1 MKHLN
6 NPKIF
11 LLIAAAGKQAV
22 GKLKI
27 KPILPPQPLPQPQP
41 STSRGRPRRVIYK
54 EDPIDDVEDEVMVKT
69 TRRGRIIPIKTP
81 QDAEDKDY
89 KPKKGFNQLGIT
101 PKAKSSPTAAAKNTK
116 IQVIKPNVKQQPIKL
131 PVKPP
136 VKQPANKNVNKPTNK
151 NKKVVPPPPPPKPPA
166 KSRNIGGKSL
176 AGRPVRGPYKKSKA
190 QLQKEISSGT
200 FSKNVANKNYTKV
213 TYNPI
218 TFQYQQ
224 QPPPTFGHFPFESN
238 VLVAVNPEMLDPL
251 AMPDDNFGDG
261 SIKTEIMEDEAPL
274 MFDNINTDLGPLTD
288 MIETH
293 EHPIEITDEPITDE
307 PVEDPMG
314 KYKDLIL

>member
-1 MKHLN
+1 
-6 NPKIF
+6 
-11 LLIAAAGKQAV
+11 
-22 GKLKI
+22 
-27 KPILPPQPLPQPQP
+27 
-41 STSRGRPRRVIYK
+41 
-54 EDPIDDVEDEVMVKT
+54 MVKT

-89 KPKKGFNQLGIT
+89 KPKKGFKELGIT
-101 PKAKSSPTAAAKNTK
+101 PKGKSSPAAPAKNVK
-116 IQVIKPNVKQQPIKL
+116 QVIKPNVKQQPVKQPIKL
-131 PVKPP
+131 PVKQT
-136 VKQPANKNVNKPTNK
+136 VKQNANKTTNK

-190 QLQKEISSGT
+190 QLQKEIQSGT
-200 FSKNVANKNYTKV
+200 FSKNVANKNYTKI

-218 TFQYQQ
+218 TLQYHQP
-224 QPPPTFGHFPFESN
+224 PPPTFGHFPFDSN

-274 MFDNINTDLGPLTD
+274 MYDNINTDLGPLTD

-293 EHPIEITDEPITDE
+293 EHPIITDEPITDE

-314 KYKDLIL
+314 KYILYYSNLEDSVFAIFCFLLKPHFQNNIETKS